1 MNKTKTKQ
9 KQGIIYKIS
18 SFYKNSLRNQILIP
32 FIILILFT
40 GGVISFVSFNFSV
53 KNTTEELS
61 ENVEGQMVN
70 LNDTFEIFFSNISN
84 TLERYTS
91 NELLIHYKTKNK
103 AKVMK
108 YLQET
113 QETNGAITLLYT
125 GIEKTG
131 EFIDFPDRD
140 QGEDYNPKE
149 RSWYKDA
156 VAAEGEIVWTEP
168 YESAS
173 TGKPV
178 ITASKAYYNG
188 DKLVGVMAADVFI
201 DTLIDMVNKIEIGET
216 GYAVIYDKN
225 GKWITH
231 PEKEKIGR
239 DESQTSYYQEMVEI
253 GNQGI
258 VEYNVDGKEF
268 TMGFV
273 KNPTTDWYL
282 LGAANKVDFKKQA
295 QAIFIPIAIT
305 LIIVTL
311 IAIVVTLWIT
321 GKVTKA
327 IKTVMERMK
336 LIANG
341 DLSHPPLEI
350 KSKDEVGHL
359 VQATNGMNEHMRHL
373 LHQINTVAETVSS
386 QSEEL
391 TQSAGEVK
399 SGSEQVASTMQ
410 ELASGSE
417 TQAHSTGDLSA
428 NMQSFANEIEDLSEN
443 GDQIKQF
450 SNEIIG
456 ATAEG
461 SQLMDASKEQME
473 IIDEIVHDAVKKVEG
488 LDVQSQEISK
498 LVNVIQDVADQ
509 TNLLA
514 LNAAIEAA
522 RAGEHGKG
530 FAVVADE
537 VRKLAEQVSDSVTDI
552 TGIVT
557 KIQQE
562 SSLVANTL
570 QNGYHEV
577 EQGSTQIETTGG
589 KFSDINTSILEMGKS
604 IDSVVDNLTSISARS
619 QEMNRSIED
628 IAAIS
633 EESAAGIEETSASS
647 EQTTASMEEVAQSSR
662 GLAKLAEELN
672 ELVLKFKL

>member
-1 MNKTKTKQ
+1 
-9 KQGIIYKIS
+9 
-18 SFYKNSLRNQILIP
+18 
-32 FIILILFT
+32 
-40 GGVISFVSFNFSV
+40 
-53 KNTTEELS
+53 
-61 ENVEGQMVN
+61 
-70 LNDTFEIFFSNISN
+70 
-84 TLERYTS
+84 
-91 NELLIHYKTKNK
+91 
-103 AKVMK
+103 
-108 YLQET
+108 
-113 QETNGAITLLYT
+113 
-125 GIEKTG
+125 
-131 EFIDFPDRD
+131 
-140 QGEDYNPKE
+140 
-149 RSWYKDA
+149 
-156 VAAEGEIVWTEP
+156 
-168 YESAS
+168 
-173 TGKPV
+173 
-178 ITASKAYYNG
+178 
-188 DKLVGVMAADVFI
+188 
-201 DTLIDMVNKIEIGET
+201 TLIDMVNKIEIGET

-273 KNPTTDWYL
+273 KNPTTEWYL

-417 TQAHSTGDLSA
+417 TQAHSTGDL
-428 NMQSFANEIEDLSEN
+428 
-443 GDQIKQF
+443 
-450 SNEIIG
+450 
-456 ATAEG
+456 
-461 SQLMDASKEQME
+461 
-473 IIDEIVHDAVKKVEG
+473 
-488 LDVQSQEISK
+488 
-498 LVNVIQDVADQ
+498 
-509 TNLLA
+509 
-514 LNAAIEAA
+514 
-522 RAGEHGKG
+522 
-530 FAVVADE
+530 
-537 VRKLAEQVSDSVTDI
+537 
-552 TGIVT
+552 
-557 KIQQE
+557 
-562 SSLVANTL
+562 
-570 QNGYHEV
+570 
-577 EQGSTQIETTGG
+577 
-589 KFSDINTSILEMGKS
+589 
-604 IDSVVDNLTSISARS
+604 
-619 QEMNRSIED
+619 
-628 IAAIS
+628 
-633 EESAAGIEETSASS
+633 
-647 EQTTASMEEVAQSSR
+647 
-662 GLAKLAEELN
+662 
-672 ELVLKFKL
+672 